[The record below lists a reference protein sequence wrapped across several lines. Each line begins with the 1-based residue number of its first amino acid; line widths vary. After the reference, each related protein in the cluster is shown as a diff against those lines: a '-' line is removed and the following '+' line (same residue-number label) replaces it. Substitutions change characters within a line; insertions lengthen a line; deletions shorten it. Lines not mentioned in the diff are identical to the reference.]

1 MSSLKEEL
9 ISFDTSKLAKEKG
22 FNISTKFTFKSNG
35 KKYEGTYFSGQ
46 PDIYYRPTQSLL
58 QKWLRE
64 EHQLHITIYS
74 CSQESWMSRITRPG
88 QKLEH
93 GMYGEDYDTYEDAL
107 EDALY
112 MALKTIE

>member
-64 EHQLHITIYS
+64 IHKIDVNVLPYS
-74 CSQESWMSRITRPG
+74 TRKKYWEVVVEG
-88 QKLEH
+88 AGYTWSGYE
-93 GMYGEDYDTYEDAL
+93 TYEEAL
-107 EDALY
+107 EEGLQH
-112 MALKTIE
+112 ALKLIQK